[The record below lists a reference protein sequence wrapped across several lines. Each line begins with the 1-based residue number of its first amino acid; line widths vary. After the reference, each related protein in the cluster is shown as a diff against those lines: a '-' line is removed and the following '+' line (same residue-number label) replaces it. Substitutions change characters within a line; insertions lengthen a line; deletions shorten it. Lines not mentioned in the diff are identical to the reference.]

1 MISLLSYNILVL
13 ALFHKLN
20 RRVFITNAFSLSFY
34 WCQVTLTLS
43 KQDISLRRTVPASPE
58 GLHQRES

>member
-1 MISLLSYNILVL
+1 MISLLCYNILVL

-34 WCQVTLTLS
+34 WCQVTSTLC
-43 KQDISLRRTVPASPE
+43 KPDIPLRRAVAADPE